1 MPELPDVEGLKQY
14 MDATSLH
21 QTIGH
26 VATYDKRILKDVNVS
41 TLRKRLE
48 GGQIQAAGRHGKYLF
63 ALLPNRGNLV
73 LHFGMTGNLLYHSN
87 PEDEPDHTRFA
98 LIFANGSQLSFIN
111 VRRLGQV
118 SFCEDRQSFIHQSNL
133 GPDALDHELNRDRF
147 INSFKKRRG
156 MIKPALMNQSIVA
169 GIGNLYS
176 DEILFQ
182 AGIDPRTKVN
192 TLSEKTLGTIYKA
205 MRRILKT
212 AARHGGAADEL
223 PKGWLIKSMQRG
235 NDSCPKCH
243 AKIEKATV
251 SGRTA
256 RFCPNCQKR

>member
-1 MPELPDVEGLKQY
+1 MPELPDVQGLKQY

-21 QTIGH
+21 QTICN
-26 VATYDKRILKDVNVS
+26 VSIFDNRILKDVNAS
-41 TLRKRLE
+41 TLREHLKDAKL
-48 GGQIQAAGRHGKYLF
+48 QSTSRHGKYLF
-63 ALLPNRGNLV
+63 ASLSNGGNLV
-73 LHFGMTGNLLYHSN
+73 LHFGMTGDLLYHSN

-111 VRRLGQV
+111 VRRLGKV
-118 SFCEDRQSFIHQSNL
+118 GFCENRKSFTHQRHL
-133 GPDALDHELNRDRF
+133 GPDALDPKLERDGF
-147 INSFKKRRG
+147 ISKYKNRRG

-182 AGIDPRTKVN
+182 TGIHPRTKVK
-192 TLSEKTLGTIYKA
+192 TLSEKTLGAIYKA

-212 AARHGGAADEL
+212 AARHGGVPDEL
-223 PKGWLIKSMQRG
+223 PKGWLLKSMQKG
-235 NDSCPKCH
+235 EDTCPRCH
-243 AKIEKATV
+243 AKIKKVTV

-256 RFCPNCQKR
+256 HFCPNCQKR